1 MTFLSKAR
9 AFTLGNMHDLL
20 DKAIDVNSPAVLKQY
35 VRDLESAIS
44 QLQTEAAVQAGGVRT
59 LNREIGDLRNNIQT
73 KTASIK
79 TRLASPNVTN
89 QDSIVRS
96 WAAQVTEWQ
105 KELDQKVNQ
114 DLPAQA
120 KTALELDGVVS
131 KLDIR
136 HSTMVAQ
143 VRRLES
149 TVHTTTAK
157 EHAVSA
163 LKSATSLAA
172 GADGISIDNLAA
184 KVQSRA
190 DVADEKFD
198 RVVNSETLSES
209 AEQSADVDAFLSN
222 LK

>member
-9 AFTLGNMHDLL
+9 AFTLGNLHDLL

-35 VRDLESAIS
+35 VRDLETAIS
-44 QLQTEAAVQAGGVRT
+44 QLQSEAATQAGGVRT
-59 LNREIGDLRNNIQT
+59 LNREIGDLKNNIAT

-79 TRLASPNVTN
+79 SRLGSPNVTS
-89 QDSIVRS
+89 QDTVVRS

-120 KTALELDGVVS
+120 KVALDLDGAVS
-131 KLDIR
+131 RLEIK
-136 HSTMVAQ
+136 HTAMVSQ
-143 VRRLES
+143 VRKLES
-149 TVHTTTAK
+149 AVHTTNAK

-163 LKSATSLAA
+163 LKSADSLAS
-172 GADGISIDNLAA
+172 GADGVSVDNLAA
-184 KVQSRA
+184 KVQRRA

-198 RVVNSETLSES
+198 RAMNSETLEES
-209 AEQSADVDAFLSN
+209 PEQSADVDAFLNN